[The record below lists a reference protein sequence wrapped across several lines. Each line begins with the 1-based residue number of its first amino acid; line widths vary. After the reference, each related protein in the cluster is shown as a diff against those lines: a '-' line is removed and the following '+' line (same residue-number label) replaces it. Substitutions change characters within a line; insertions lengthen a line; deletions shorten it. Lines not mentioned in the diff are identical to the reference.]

1 MCSRSSCII
10 LYYSGCCVC
19 VKIHVVSALDV
30 SYKLGV
36 MGLTF
41 ECTCHRQTGLPY
53 GPIVTEVDRV
63 AEMPVAGYH

>member
-19 VKIHVVSALDV
+19 VKVHVVSDSALDV
-30 SYKLGV
+30 YKLGV
-36 MGLTF
+36 MGLTY

-63 AEMPVAGYH
+63 AEMAGYH